1 MEKQLSFL
9 LGVAVGATITSW
21 IYLFFYKKNSGRKF
35 NSASSIFNM
44 EPITSLNLSQSKTL
58 YNLNCC
64 SINTDEDKPTPSAA
78 DLHRVAIHEAG
89 HVVASFF
96 CEATERAIKVYN
108 KKKSPNGFGF
118 NRLSAAATSDF
129 LKNAAVNILK
139 PVTGFNV
146 YESPTLY
153 NLDCCCIHK
162 EHANSNLSAAD
173 LHRVAI
179 HEAGHV
185 VASFLCESTEKAK
198 KVCIYTTFVKFL
210 HISRTP
216 SPS

>member
-1 MEKQLSFL
+1 
-9 LGVAVGATITSW
+9 
-21 IYLFFYKKNSGRKF
+21 
-35 NSASSIFNM
+35 M
-44 EPITSLNLSQSKTL
+44 EPIISLNLSQSKTL

-64 SINTDEDKPTPSAA
+64 SINKEDENPTPSAE

-96 CEATERAIKVYN
+96 CEATERAIRVYN
-108 KKKSPNGFGF
+108 KKKPSPNGFGF
-118 NRLSAAATSDF
+118 NRLSAAATSEF

-139 PVTGFNV
+139 PVTGFDV
-146 YESPTLY
+146 YNSPTLY

-173 LHRVAI
+173 FHRVAI

-185 VASFLCESTEKAK
+185 VASFTCESTEKAK
-198 KVCIYTTFVKFL
+198 KVYIYTTFVKFR
-210 HISRTP
+210 HISPTL
-216 SPS
+216 SPI